1 MTINCNGLLI
11 DLSTPKVMGI
21 VNVTPDSFYDGGR
34 LKDALDV
41 LRQVETMLNE
51 GATFIDVGG
60 YSSRPNA
67 QEVSIAEELRRV
79 LPITEALY
87 REFPGILLSID
98 TFRSTV
104 AEAVLEAG
112 AAMINDISAGHLD
125 PGMLETIAAHQVPY
139 IMMHMRGTPQ
149 TMQQQTDYGDLEQD
163 IIHYFSE
170 RLRKI
175 EALKINDVI
184 LDPGFGFS
192 KTTAQN
198 FQLLNH
204 FDVFQH
210 LGRPL
215 LVGLSRKSMIY
226 KTLDIASEHALNGT
240 TALHMIALTKGAS
253 ILRAHDVKEA
263 MECVRL
269 HACLVPP
276 HDPEH

>member
-1 MTINCNGLLI
+1 MTINCNGHLI
-11 DLSTPKVMGI
+11 DLSTPKIMGI

-34 LKDALDV
+34 LKDTSDV
-41 LRQVETMLNE
+41 LRQVETMLNQ

-67 QEVSIAEELRRV
+67 QEVPIAEELQRV
-79 LPITEALY
+79 LPITEALC

-104 AEAVLEAG
+104 AKAVLEAG

-149 TMQQQTDYGDLEQD
+149 TMQQQTDYGDLEQE

-192 KTTAQN
+192 KTTEQN

-204 FDVFQH
+204 FNVFQH

-215 LVGLSRKSMIY
+215 LAGLSRKSMIY

-269 HACLVPP
+269 HASLLPP